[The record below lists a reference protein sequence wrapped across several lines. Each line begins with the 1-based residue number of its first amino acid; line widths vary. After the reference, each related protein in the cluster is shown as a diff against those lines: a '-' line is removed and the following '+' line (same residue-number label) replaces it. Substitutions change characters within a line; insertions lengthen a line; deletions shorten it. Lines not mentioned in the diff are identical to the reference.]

1 MTDIYDRASEVE
13 EIARLDAL
21 RDQRRRAG
29 LAGKTVAD
37 SAYDCSVYGEPIAE
51 KRREAVPGVQTCIE
65 CQEELERAT
74 YPVGVHA

>member
-1 MTDIYDRASEVE
+1 MTDIFDRASEVE

-29 LAGKTVAD
+29 LIGKTVAD
-37 SAYDCSVYGEPIAE
+37 SAHDCSVCDEPIAE
-51 KRREAVPGVQTCIE
+51 KRRQAVPGVQTCIE

-74 YPVGVHA
+74 YPVGVRA